1 MRAFCLR
8 PEQVEEAWSELASFF
23 ERFEKDGHDLSAKD
37 VKAKALESGTQVWG
51 LQDEERVHGI
61 LATEIVPTAHG
72 RVCVITAAHGS
83 APEEDKR
90 QLMESVRRFAKENG
104 CTKIRIHGRPGWLR
118 WDRRFEPVGIIAEM
132 SLEGMS

>member
-8 PEQVEEAWSELASFF
+8 AEQVDDAWSELAAFF
-23 ERFEKDGHDLSAKD
+23 ERFEKQGHDLSADD
-37 VKAKALESGTQVWG
+37 VRAKARTSAAQVWG
-51 LQDEERVHGI
+51 LQDEQKVHGI

-83 APEEDKR
+83 APESDKR
-90 QLMESVRRFAKENG
+90 ELMESIRRFAKENG

-132 SLEGMS
+132 PL